1 LREPPSGTVTF
12 LFTDIEGSTRLWERD
27 PAAMRIATARHD
39 DLLGSVIQE
48 HHGSLYNHIG
58 DAVQAAFSTPADA
71 LASAVAAQRALMD
84 EQWPETGPL
93 RVRMALHVGEA
104 AHDAHGDY
112 HQVACL
118 NRLARLLAAGSGGQ
132 ILLTQAVRQQ
142 INGLLP
148 SGVSLIDLG
157 KHRLRDLLEPEW
169 ISQAAR
175 LFDAAEAQYETAGF

>member
-1 LREPPSGTVTF
+1 
-12 LFTDIEGSTRLWERD
+12 
-27 PAAMRIATARHD
+27 
-39 DLLGSVIQE
+39 
-48 HHGSLYNHIG
+48 
-58 DAVQAAFSTPADA
+58 
-71 LASAVAAQRALMD
+71 
-84 EQWPETGPL
+84 
-93 RVRMALHVGEA
+93 MALHVGEA